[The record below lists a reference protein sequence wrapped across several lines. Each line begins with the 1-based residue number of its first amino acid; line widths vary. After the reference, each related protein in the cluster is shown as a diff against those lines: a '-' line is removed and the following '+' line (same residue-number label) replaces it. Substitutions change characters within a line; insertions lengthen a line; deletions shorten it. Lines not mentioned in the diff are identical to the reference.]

1 MLIVDKN
8 PHILLIEDN
17 PNNIKLMVMLLE
29 QQQYKVTVA
38 VNAESGIEQAN
49 ALLPDM
55 ILLDIQLP
63 EMDGMEACRILR
75 QNEKLAYI
83 PIIALTAF
91 AMPGDK
97 ERIMANGFD
106 EYMAKPFN
114 YREFLKLVER
124 LLSRGE

>member
-1 MLIVDKN
+1 MMTDKQK
-8 PHILLIEDN
+8 HILLIEDN

-29 QQQYKVTVA
+29 QQNYQVTVA
-38 VNAESGIEQAN
+38 VDAETGIEQAKAVN
-49 ALLPDM
+49 PDM

-63 EMDGMEACRILR
+63 EMDGMEACRIIRKDPHLS
-75 QNEKLAYI
+75 YI

-97 ERIMANGFD
+97 EKILASGFD

-114 YREFLKLVER
+114 YRDFLKLVER
-124 LLSRGE
+124 LLNSGE

>member
-1 MLIVDKN
+1 MTDKQK
-8 PHILLIEDN
+8 HILLIEDN

-29 QQQYKVTVA
+29 QQEYKVTVA
-38 VNAESGIEQAN
+38 VDAESGIEQARSEH
-49 ALLPDM
+49 PDM
-55 ILLDIQLP
+55 VLLDIQLP

-75 QNEKLAYI
+75 NDPGLTYI

-97 ERIMANGFD
+97 EKILASGFD

-114 YREFLKLVER
+114 YRDFLKLVER
-124 LLSRGE
+124 LLNRAS

>member
-1 MLIVDKN
+1 MTAKL

-29 QQQYKVTVA
+29 QQGYQVTVD
-38 VNAESGIEQAN
+38 VNAEAGIEN
-49 ALLPDM
+49 AKLLHPDL

-75 QNEKLAYI
+75 QEPKLAHT

-91 AMPGDK
+91 AMPGDR
-97 ERIMANGFD
+97 ERILASGFD

-114 YREFLKLVER
+114 YRDFLKLVLR
-124 LLSRGE
+124 LIEHAD

>member
-1 MLIVDKN
+1 MTDKQK
-8 PHILLIEDN
+8 HILLIEDN

-29 QQQYKVTVA
+29 QQEYKVTVA
-38 VNAESGIEQAN
+38 EDAESGIELAKSEY
-49 ALLPDM
+49 PDM
-55 ILLDIQLP
+55 VLLDIQLP

-75 QNEKLAYI
+75 QDPELIYI

-97 ERIMANGFD
+97 EKILASGFD

-114 YREFLKLVER
+114 YRDFLKLVAR
-124 LLSRGE
+124 LLNDAS

>member
-1 MLIVDKN
+1 MDKQF
-8 PHILLIEDN
+8 HILLIEDN

-29 QQQYKVTVA
+29 QQSYKVTVA
-38 VNAESGIEQAN
+38 VDAESGIEQAK
-49 ALLPDM
+49 AITPDM

-75 QNEKLAYI
+75 QESKLTHT

-97 ERIMANGFD
+97 ERILSNGFD
-106 EYMAKPFN
+106 DYMAKPFN
-114 YREFLKLVER
+114 YREFLKLVEQ
-124 LLSRGE
+124 LLNHG

>member
-1 MLIVDKN
+1 MTDKQS
-8 PHILLIEDN
+8 HILLIEDN

-29 QQQYKVTVA
+29 QQGYKVTVSID
-38 VNAESGIEQAN
+38 AESGIEQAKST
-49 ALLPDM
+49 LPDM

-63 EMDGMEACRILR
+63 EMDGMEACKIIR
-75 QNEKLAYI
+75 QDPNFSHT

-97 ERIMANGFD
+97 ERILANGFD

-124 LLSRGE
+124 LLNGNS

>member
-1 MLIVDKN
+1 MTDKQS
-8 PHILLIEDN
+8 HILLIEDN

-29 QQQYKVTVA
+29 QQGYKVTVT
-38 VNAESGIEQAN
+38 VDAESGIEQAKSI
-49 ALLPDM
+49 LPDM

-63 EMDGMEACRILR
+63 EMDGMEACTIIR
-75 QNEKLAYI
+75 QDPNFAYT

-97 ERIMANGFD
+97 ERILANGFD

-124 LLSRGE
+124 LLNAH

>member
-1 MLIVDKN
+1 MTDKQ

-29 QQQYKVTVA
+29 QQGYKVTVT
-38 VNAESGIEQAN
+38 VDAESGIEQAKSIM
-49 ALLPDM
+49 PDM

-63 EMDGMEACRILR
+63 EMDGMEACKLIR
-75 QNEKLAYI
+75 QDPNFAYT

-97 ERIMANGFD
+97 ERILANGFD

-124 LLSRGE
+124 LLNGHS

>member
-1 MLIVDKN
+1 MPAKT

-29 QQQYKVTVA
+29 QQGYQVTVDT
-38 VNAESGIEQAN
+38 NAEAGIIN
-49 ALLPDM
+49 AKKILPDL

-63 EMDGMEACRILR
+63 EMDGMEACRIMRKEEGL
-75 QNEKLAYI
+75 EYT

-97 ERIMANGFD
+97 DRILENGFN
-106 EYMAKPFN
+106 EYMSKPIN
-114 YREFLKLVER
+114 YREFLKLVKKILNHE
-124 LLSRGE
+124 S

>member
-1 MLIVDKN
+1 MATHK

-29 QQQYKVTVA
+29 QQGYQVTVDT
-38 VNAESGIEQAN
+38 NAEEGIIN
-49 ALLPDM
+49 AKLIKPDL

-63 EMDGMEACRILR
+63 EMDGIEACLIMRKDINL
-75 QNEKLAYI
+75 EFT

-97 ERIMANGFD
+97 ERILNNGFSD
-106 EYMAKPFN
+106 YMSKPIN
-114 YREFLKLVER
+114 YREFLDLVMKVLRHE
-124 LLSRGE
+124 S

>member
-1 MLIVDKN
+1 MTDKQK
-8 PHILLIEDN
+8 HILLVEDN

-29 QQQYKVTVA
+29 QKKYKVTVT
-38 VNAESGIEQAN
+38 VDAESGIEKAKSEH
-49 ALLPDM
+49 PDM
-55 ILLDIQLP
+55 VLLDIQLP

-75 QNEKLAYI
+75 QDPELTYT

-97 ERIMANGFD
+97 EKILASGFD

-114 YREFLKLVER
+114 YRDFLTLVER
-124 LLSRGE
+124 LLNGA

>member
-1 MLIVDKN
+1 MTDKHS
-8 PHILLIEDN
+8 HILLIEDN
-17 PNNIKLMVMLLE
+17 PNNIKLIVMLLE
-29 QQQYKVTVA
+29 QQEYKVSVA
-38 VNAESGIEQAN
+38 VDAESGIELAKSVY
-49 ALLPDM
+49 PDM

-63 EMDGMEACRILR
+63 EMDGMEACRIIR
-75 QNEKLAYI
+75 GDPKLAYI

-97 ERIMANGFD
+97 DRILASGFD

-124 LLSRGE
+124 LIKGTS

>member
-1 MLIVDKN
+1 MMDKEA
-8 PHILLIEDN
+8 HILLIEDN

-29 QQQYKVTVA
+29 QQGYQVTVA
-38 VNAESGIEQAN
+38 IDAETGIEQAKSGS
-49 ALLPDM
+49 PDI

-75 QNEKLAYI
+75 EDPKLTYT

-91 AMPGDK
+91 AMQGDK
-97 ERIMANGFD
+97 ERILANGFD

-124 LLSRGE
+124 LLNND

>member
-1 MLIVDKN
+1 VTDKQT
-8 PHILLIEDN
+8 HILLIEDN

-29 QQQYKVTVA
+29 QKNYLVTVA
-38 VNAESGIEQAN
+38 VDAESGIDKAKSTS
-49 ALLPDM
+49 PDM

-75 QNEKLAYI
+75 KEESLAYI

-97 ERIMANGFD
+97 ERILASGFD
-106 EYMAKPFN
+106 QYVAKPFN
-114 YREFLKLVER
+114 YRDFLKMVER
-124 LLSRGE
+124 LLSRDG